1 MFEFDPRSRKSIYEQ
16 VMDNLKD
23 AIVMGQLPE
32 GTKLPSVRELSK
44 SISVNPN
51 TVQKAY
57 RELEQQGYI
66 YTKTGLGTFV
76 CPRSEIRAE
85 GPELERAE
93 EEMAEA
99 FKTFLR
105 LGLGF
110 EESEKKALEIFEI
123 IRKESDEK

>member
-1 MFEFDPRSRKSIYEQ
+1 
-16 VMDNLKD
+16 
-23 AIVMGQLPE
+23 
-32 GTKLPSVRELSK
+32 
-44 SISVNPN
+44 VNPN

>member
-1 MFEFDPRSRKSIYEQ
+1 MFEIDPRSRKSIYEQ

-23 AIVMGQLPE
+23 AIMMGKLPE
-32 GTKLPSVRELSK
+32 GAKLPSVRELSK

-57 RELEQQGYI
+57 RELEQRGYI

-85 GPELERAE
+85 GPELQAAE

-105 LGLGF
+105 MGMGF
-110 EESEKKALEIFEI
+110 EESKEKALEIFEI